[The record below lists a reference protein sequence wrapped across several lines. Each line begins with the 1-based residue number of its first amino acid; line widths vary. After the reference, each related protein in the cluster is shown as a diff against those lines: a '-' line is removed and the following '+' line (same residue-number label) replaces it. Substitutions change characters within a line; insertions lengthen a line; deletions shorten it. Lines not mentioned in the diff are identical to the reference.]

1 MTEVF
6 DALSVV
12 GDPVPEEDRVVH
24 LLASLPESYSML
36 VTALEANAE
45 VPKMELVTERLLHEE
60 RKLKDR
66 EGADVSSGD
75 DCGSMY
81 SVPLLFLPSAL
92 DANECTRMH
101 SCSLM
106 VQVQFSALGQL
117 CTPFLP
123 PIALICI

>member
-1 MTEVF
+1 MFVKNYI
-6 DALSVV
+6 
-12 GDPVPEEDRVVH
+12 
-24 LLASLPESYSML
+24 ASKSGAYKKF
-36 VTALEANAE
+36 VQ
-45 VPKMELVTERLLHEE
+45 EE

-106 VQVQFSALGQL
+106 VQVQSSSSGEKESFQ
-117 CTPFLP
+117 
-123 PIALICI
+123 PI